1 MNGIERQLSFLQDD
15 LHLKNNG
22 SYNDGYVTITK
33 FMPDGGIIN
42 VPIKACEM
50 AETLIKYIGDDN
62 VFYSVNTSYN
72 GNRSS
77 DNIRQLVSLYADIDL
92 KENMPELDRK
102 RKKNEIC
109 NLLRVLADK
118 NIIPLPSFLV
128 DSGGGIHAYWA
139 IKDLPYQVTWMWQA
153 VEDHILFMLKANG
166 VPIDSAVRDCARM
179 LRSPGSKNGTRDCE
193 VIFRSCIKY
202 DLKDLYDTLIPAPA
216 RGPKADPKARLKL
229 IKTIVEDGGKIPL
242 KNLRCGK
249 EMIKGIS
256 DCITSISNCKFTSY
270 TLHQA
275 RLQDLKTLCNLRD
288 WDLEGY
294 RNSIMHCY
302 VYWLGIIVRDE
313 DNLLQEALSFNSRF
327 IKPLPISST
336 RAIVRSALKRV
347 RDFLK
352 YEEDIRR
359 GVPRRVSKGMR
370 DKPGYW
376 YKNITLINMLDISE
390 EEQAR
395 MITIMEIQEKRKRK
409 NKKRREDRRSDEG
422 LLPTEIKRR
431 NQFIVIAKLKEDG
444 ESFKTIAKLLDADG
458 KTLRKKINKKYD
470 KINYSEIE
478 LAVINNKYSKRDI
491 KNILKNTINI

>member
-1 MNGIERQLSFLQDD
+1 MNNVEEQLSFLQED
-15 LHLKNNG
+15 LHKKDNG
-22 SYNDGYVTITK
+22 EYNDGYVTVTR
-33 FMPDGGIIN
+33 FTPDGGIEN
-42 VPIKACEM
+42 TPIKASEM
-50 AETLIKYIGDDN
+50 AETLIKYIGEDN

-72 GNRSS
+72 GDRKS

-92 KENMPELDRK
+92 KEDMPELDRK
-102 RKKNEIC
+102 RRKNEIC
-109 NLLRVLADK
+109 NLLRELANK

-128 DSGGGIHAYWA
+128 DSGGGIHSYWA

-153 VEDHILFMLKANG
+153 VEDHILFMLKSSG
-166 VPIDSAVRDCARM
+166 VPIDSAVRDCARL
-179 LRSPGSKNGTRDCE
+179 LRSPGSKNGSRSCE
-193 VIFRSCIKY
+193 VIFRSCLRY
-202 DLKDLYDTLIPAPA
+202 DLKDLYDSLIPTPA
-216 RGPKADPKARLKL
+216 RGPKADPKARLQV
-229 IKTIVEDGGKIPL
+229 INTIIESGGKIPL
-242 KNLRCGK
+242 KSLRCHK

-275 RLQDLKTLCNLRD
+275 RLQDIKTLCNLRD

-313 DNLLQEALSFNSRF
+313 DNLLREALSFNSRF
-327 IKPLPISST
+327 NKPLPISSI

-347 RDFLK
+347 RDFIK
-352 YEEDIRR
+352 YEEDIKS

-376 YKNITLINMLDISE
+376 YKNITLINMLDITP

-395 MITIMEIQEKRKRK
+395 MITIMEIQEKRKREAK
-409 NKKRREDRRSDEG
+409 RKRTKRRNDEG

-431 NQFIVIAKLKEDG
+431 NQFILIARLQLENL
-444 ESFKTIAKLLDADG
+444 SFREIS
-458 KTLRKKINKKYD
+458 KKIGVDRRTIREK
-470 KINYSEIE
+470 
-478 LAVINNKYSKRDI
+478 INNKYNRINYNEIMTAVTDGYYAELTDKYLFSNI
-491 KNILKNTINI
+491 K